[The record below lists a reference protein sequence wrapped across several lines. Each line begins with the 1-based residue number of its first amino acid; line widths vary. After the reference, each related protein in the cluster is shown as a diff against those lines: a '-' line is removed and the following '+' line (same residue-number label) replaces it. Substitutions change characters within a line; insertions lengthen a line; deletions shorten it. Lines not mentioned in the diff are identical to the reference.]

1 MSRSMSTTDRTG
13 LRRRLALLAA
23 PAAVLGLVA
32 PALAG
37 GADPRWDGRS
47 DRQGGGIRIV
57 LGGGSLAIGRS
68 APACRP
74 VTPPPIR
81 RPVIREVMPCDLS
94 VTAYQSGDTVIVV
107 ATGTNRSGGFT
118 TTLAICGARSASPEV
133 LLGNSIRTDQCAT
146 QAVTPFNVQASF
158 RTRHRLCTLKV
169 KVAGECL
176 TVPVTQVACLS

>member
-47 DRQGGGIRIV
+47 ERQVGGIRIV
-57 LGGGSLAIGRS
+57 LGGGTRPIGRP
-68 APACRP
+68 APVC
-74 VTPPPIR
+74 

-118 TTLAICGARSASPEV
+118 TTLAICGARSATPEV
-133 LLGNSIRTDQCAT
+133 LLGNSIRTDRCAT
-146 QAVTPFNVQASF
+146 QAITPFNVQGSF
-158 RTRHRLCTLKV
+158 RTRHRLCTLRV

-176 TVPVTQVACLS
+176 TIPVTQVACLS